1 MYEYKKVIVYQNEQY
16 IIDAHSDFG
25 WDLYSRQQVHDGRTI
40 VKGVNSRVSAD
51 DYNIYVDTKA
61 DTEYVSTDYA
71 VLVFRRDT
79 NMPYYKELKSLEES
93 FKARGGYNEYV
104 ER

>member
-1 MYEYKKVIVYQNEQY
+1 MYEYKKVTVYQNERY

-25 WDLYSRQQVHDGRTI
+25 WELYSRQQIHEGHTV
-40 VKGVNSRVSAD
+40 VKDVNSRV
-51 DYNIYVDTKA
+51 YTNNNKIYVDTKA
-61 DTEYVSTDYA
+61 DTEYVSNNYA
-71 VLVFRRDT
+71 VLVFRRNI

-93 FKARGGYNEYV
+93 FEASDGYNEFV